1 MTTVSSAC
9 AGATHGTITPTAAN
23 AAIERMSFCIIASLR
38 MQMDQ
43 PQRGPGKLVPFRCAV
58 APWNAVFVVAVML
71 HCRARP
77 GATTPVACLHRYA
90 GGLAELLPRLANFR
104 SRGDME
110 IGLWIP
116 P

>member
-43 PQRGPGKLVPFRCAV
+43 PQRGPGKLVPFRCAL
-58 APWNAVFVVAVML
+58 AGMPFFWNAVFVVAVML
-71 HCRARP
+71 HCGARP
-77 GATTPVACLHRYA
+77 GATTPAACLHRYA
-90 GGLAELLPRLANFR
+90 GGLAELLP
-104 SRGDME
+104 
-110 IGLWIP
+110 
-116 P
+116 

>member
-43 PQRGPGKLVPFRCAV
+43 PQRGPEKLVPFRCAL
-58 APWNAVFVVAVML
+58 APWNAVFVVASCCTAEQGQARRDRRRACIDML
-71 HCRARP
+71 
-77 GATTPVACLHRYA
+77 A
-90 GGLAELLPRLANFR
+90 GSRNFY
-104 SRGDME
+104 RG
-110 IGLWIP
+110 
-116 P
+116 